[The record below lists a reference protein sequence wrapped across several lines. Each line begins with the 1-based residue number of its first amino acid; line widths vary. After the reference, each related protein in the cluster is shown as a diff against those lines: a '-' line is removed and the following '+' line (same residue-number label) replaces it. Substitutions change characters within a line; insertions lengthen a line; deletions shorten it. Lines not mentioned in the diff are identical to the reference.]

1 MKNNYK
7 VWFSNGNYDDE
18 CVEVLAINQN
28 NAYFIAKAQRIEDGL
43 DSTLDHIE
51 DISKVDEELTNT
63 AMVQYC
69 LKIITDQRIEELEK
83 AVMLLTGSFT
93 NWYRFLTAENVE
105 LIDRL
110 VKEIEDNSCQKT

>member
-1 MKNNYK
+1 MKNNYR

-51 DISKVDEELTNT
+51 DISKVDEELTNA

-69 LKIITDQRIEELEK
+69 LKIITDQRIEELEN
-83 AVMLLTGSFT
+83 AVILLTSDT
-93 NWYRFLTAENVE
+93 DWDKYVTAESVE
-105 LIDRL
+105 LIDKL

>member
-7 VWFSNGNYDDE
+7 VWFSNGYYDDE

-51 DISKVDEELTNT
+51 DISKVDEELTN
-63 AMVQYC
+63 AIMVQHC
-69 LKIITDQRIEELEK
+69 LKIITDQRIEELEN
-83 AVMLLTGSFT
+83 AVILLTSDT
-93 NWYRFLTAENVE
+93 DWDKYVTAENVE

-110 VKEIEDNSCQKT
+110 VKEIEDNSCQKM